1 MILWSALVFGLLG
14 SFHCVGMC
22 GPIAMAISAKKSLI
36 RQKLL
41 YNLGRTTTYAFLG
54 MTMVSLGF
62 SLALAGI
69 QQWFS
74 IIIGGMMVLMALY
87 YKKSERI
94 IASSGWFGAVARLKS
109 SLGSWVT
116 KGGSKAF
123 FVSGLFNGL
132 LPCGM
137 VYLALVASMGTQHP
151 LSGALYMGVFGLG
164 TTPAL
169 LLIMLSPKLLTKTAS
184 LRLNRALPYVAVFI
198 GVLFIVRGLGL
209 GIHYVSPVLEVMS
222 GAGEVEMTLCK

>member
-22 GPIAMAISAKKSLI
+22 GPIALAISAKKSLI
-36 RQKLL
+36 RQKLF

-54 MTMVSLGF
+54 LIIGFLGF

-69 QQWFS
+69 QQWLS
-74 IIIGGMMVLMALY
+74 IIIGGMMVLMAIY

-94 IASSGWFGAVARLKS
+94 IAASGWFGAVARLKS
-109 SLGSWVT
+109 NLGSWVK

-123 FVSGLFNGL
+123 FISGLLNGL

-151 LSGALYMGVFGLG
+151 ISGALYMGVFGLG
-164 TTPAL
+164 TIPAL
-169 LLIMLSPKLLTKTAS
+169 LLIMLSPNLLTKTAN
-184 LRLNRALPYVAVFI
+184 LRLNRALPYVAMFI
-198 GVLFIVRGLGL
+198 GLLFIVRGLGL
-209 GIHYVSPVLEVMS
+209 GIHYISPTLEFIS
-222 GAGEVEMTLCK
+222 GSGEVDMTLCK